1 MATSVYR
8 IRIDSWVRKM
18 IDELPE
24 KECQEEIRSLIENIV
39 RMKRRQQ
46 LLDTAQK

>member
-8 IRIDSWVRKM
+8 IRIDSRVWKM
-18 IDELPE
+18 IDELPG
-24 KECQEEIRSLIENIV
+24 KECQEEIRSLIENTA

-46 LLDTAQK
+46 LLDNAQ